1 MSDRGGFRGHRG
13 RGGHQ
18 GHRGGN
24 RGGHGHHSGDRNN
37 YQYGDR
43 KDSGTVIG
51 NWNYNKD
58 LKMSKFF
65 KTIYLLSNQ
74 ENTYK
79 QDIIRKTKICY
90 SVSKYYTYRA
100 TRKI

>member
-43 KDSGTVIG
+43 KDSG
-51 NWNYNKD
+51 NWK
-58 LKMSKFF
+58 LK
-65 KTIYLLSNQ
+65 I
-74 ENTYK
+74 
-79 QDIIRKTKICY
+79 
-90 SVSKYYTYRA
+90 
-100 TRKI
+100 